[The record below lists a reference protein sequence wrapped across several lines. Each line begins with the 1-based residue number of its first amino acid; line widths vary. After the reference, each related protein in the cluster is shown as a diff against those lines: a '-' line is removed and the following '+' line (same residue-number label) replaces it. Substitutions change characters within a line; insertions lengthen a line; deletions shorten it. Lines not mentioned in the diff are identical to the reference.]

1 METINKKTLIL
12 ETTAL
17 QIVSVIAW
25 LWIVPIIDSLDSYS
39 YGMATRA
46 LVTSFIPFA
55 LGIIVARNMP
65 KVATLKRGK
74 GALIIG
80 SVILLL
86 FLVFYI
92 PLFPRLGHW
101 YTWNSGLFRA
111 IGFLLLGFGLNI
123 TEIFP
128 QKPTFKT
135 GAAILIGLYISYN
148 LLLWASHNPHPDW
161 MPLYYLVHILLA
173 LVRIVIV
180 VALWKTLSAD
190 SVMQLCNKFPKCSL
204 FLAGLFWGMF
214 LVVPADSYAPRWLAI
229 LMFFL
234 APVFA
239 YLMTVIVRLSVQMIL
254 YIVKGIISNKF
265 WWFNSSCWWTNKDDN
280 NERETA

>member
-1 METINKKTLIL
+1 MRTQKIIS
-12 ETTAL
+12 ETTPL
-17 QIVSVIAW
+17 QIICVIAW
-25 LWIVPIIDSLDSYS
+25 LWVVPVIDSLDSYS

-46 LVTSFIPFA
+46 LVTSFIPFVI
-55 LGIIVARNMP
+55 GIIVARNMP
-65 KVATLKRGK
+65 KIATLKRGR
-74 GALIIG
+74 GTLIIG

-111 IGFLLLGFGLNI
+111 IGFLLLGYGLSI
-123 TEIFP
+123 TGIFH
-128 QKPTFKT
+128 KTLTFKT
-135 GAAILIGLYISYN
+135 GLVLLIGLYIIYN
-148 LLLWASHNPHPDW
+148 LLLWGSHNPHPDW
-161 MPLYYLVHILLA
+161 MPLYYLAHILLA

-190 SVMQLCNKFPKCSL
+190 SVMKLCNKFPKCSL

-214 LVVPADSYAPRWLAI
+214 LVIPANDYAPRWLAI

-234 APVFA
+234 SPVVA
-239 YLMTVIVRLSVQMIL
+239 YIMTIIVRIICQLVIYL
-254 YIVKGIISNKF
+254 IKGLIKNKVWIRESYK
-265 WWFNSSCWWTNKDDN
+265 WW
-280 NERETA
+280 

>member
-80 SVILLL
+80 NVILLL

-190 SVMQLCNKFPKCSL
+190 SVMKLCNKFPKCSL

-214 LVVPADSYAPRWLAI
+214 LVVPADSYAPRWFAI

-265 WWFNSSCWWTNKDDN
+265 WWFNSCCWWTNKDDN